1 MVQGMALQ
9 TTSRLRSPSNGAP
22 RNDPGRPPATIP
34 RTGGGRAPTVITA
47 DPAIADFVLAAGA
60 AAGVDPVVAE
70 GLDRLTAG
78 PGGVVC
84 VGIDRVEQVA
94 PTGLPR
100 DAVVLL
106 LGRPEDESVLCQ
118 WSAPLGASVV
128 LIPDGIR
135 WLTQV
140 LAGGAGSRATVV
152 ALAGGSGGVGT
163 STSALGLATAA
174 ARRGLRSLLI
184 DLDSTGGGIDL
195 LCGVEQDPGWRWPRL
210 SSAEGFLGDLRGEL
224 PVSDEVELIAM
235 GRGDE
240 HVVPGPAAVAAV
252 LRSAARSHDFIV
264 ADLGGGTDPGARQCR
279 LLADR
284 TVLVCGSGVRPVAAA
299 GHWLQQSNEPAEHLL
314 VRALKHSEVDAES
327 ASQILGVPCVGVI
340 PDDAAIVVAQARGES
355 PARAARRRWRSAC
368 DRALT
373 ELLPAMERVAAGP
386 GEVSRPHRGA
396 ASSSRRRAA

>member
-1 MVQGMALQ
+1 MVRGMALQ
-9 TTSRLRSPSNGAP
+9 TTSRLRTPTRKGASPAAVS
-22 RNDPGRPPATIP
+22 RPGGVRP
-34 RTGGGRAPTVITA
+34 PTVITA

-60 AAGVDPVVAE
+60 AAGVDPVVADE
-70 GLDRLTAG
+70 PERLPPG

-84 VGIDRVEQVA
+84 VGVDRVEQVA
-94 PTGLPR
+94 PAGLPR

-118 WSAPLGASVV
+118 WSAPLRASVV

-140 LAGGAGSRATVV
+140 LAGGADSRATVV

-163 STSALGLATAA
+163 SSTALGLATAA

-184 DLDSTGGGIDL
+184 DLDPTGGGIDL
-195 LCGVEQDPGWRWPRL
+195 LCGVEQESGWRWPRL
-210 SSAEGFLGDLRGEL
+210 AAADGFLGDLRGEL

-240 HVVPGPAAVAAV
+240 HVAPGPAAVAAV
-252 LRSAARSHDFIV
+252 LRSAARSHDVIV
-264 ADLGGGTDPGARQCR
+264 ADLGRGSDPGARQGR

-299 GHWLQQSNEPAEHLL
+299 GHWLRQASEPAEHLL
-314 VRALKHSEVDAES
+314 VRALRHREVDADS
-327 ASQILGVPCVGVI
+327 AAQILGIPCVGVI
-340 PDDAAIVVAQARGES
+340 PDDSAIAVAQARGES
-355 PARAARRRWRSAC
+355 PARAARRRWRTAC
-368 DRALT
+368 DRALA
-373 ELLPAMERVAAGP
+373 ELLPAQRAESGP
-386 GEVSRPHRGA
+386 AEVPGTRRGSLA
-396 ASSSRRRAA
+396 PSKRRAA